1 VQAHCRGSQSFSARR
16 SLITFSHLAKQN
28 RSICKAESIN
38 IVYNFQRKFSSNE
51 KTSPAQISNER
62 QSLIDGEPSKEL
74 KQLSE
79 DILNLNW
86 IDMSI
91 LLDILQ
97 VSRYVFP
104 VRCLRLL
111 SNFSLS

>member
-1 VQAHCRGSQSFSARR
+1 MNASRIFVQAQCRASHFSARR
-16 SLITFSHLAKQN
+16 SFITFSHLAKQE

-38 IVYNFQRKFSSNE
+38 IAYNFQRKFSSTE
-51 KTSPAQISNER
+51 KTSPPEISNER

-91 LLDILQ
+91 LLEILQ
-97 VSRYVFP
+97 VRRHVIP
-104 VRCLRLL
+104 VRCFRQ
-111 SNFSLS
+111 